1 MEVENNLESGMNSKK
16 IIKNKKIFFVSGF
29 MYEMKRNGALYL
41 LCVPGIVFFIVFAYI
56 PMAGAVVAFKDF
68 KANMGIFGSPWVGF
82 DNFKFLVSSD
92 QLKRAIINTL
102 MLNTIF
108 IITGHVLAIM
118 SAMFLNEVKT
128 VIFKKITQNAIFL
141 PYFVSWIVVSAF
153 TVNLFA
159 SDGGLA
165 NNVLQFFG
173 IAPISWN
180 QEPKLWPFI
189 LTFFANWKAVGFLS
203 IIYLAVITG
212 ISPEYYESS
221 ELDGA
226 TKLQKMALI
235 AFPMLIP
242 TITVMMLI
250 SIGRIFFADFG
261 MIYGLVGEN
270 SALFSTTDVI
280 DTFVFRALR
289 TLGDVG
295 MSSAAGLFQSVIGFI
310 LVLGSNIIVRKF
322 QKDSALY

>member
-1 MEVENNLESGMNSKK
+1 MSYKK
-16 IIKNKKIFFVSGF
+16 RIHQQKSFFLTDFV
-29 MYEMKRNGALYL
+29 YEMKRNKGLYL
-41 LCVPGIVFFIVFAYI
+41 LCVPGIIFFIVFAYI
-56 PMAGAVVAFKDF
+56 PMAGAGVAFMDF
-68 KANMGIFGSPWVGF
+68 KANLGIFRSPWVGF
-82 DNFKFLVSSD
+82 NNFKFLFASD
-92 QLKRAIINTL
+92 QLRRAIVNTL
-102 MLNTIF
+102 VLNSIF
-108 IITGHVLAIM
+108 IITGHVIAIM
-118 SAMFLNEVKT
+118 TAVFLNEIKS
-128 VIFKKITQNAIFL
+128 IWFKKITQNFIFL

-159 SDGGLA
+159 SEGGLA
-165 NNVLQFFG
+165 NNVLHTFG
-173 IAPISWN
+173 VGPISWN
-180 QEPKLWPFI
+180 QRADLWPII
-189 LTFFANWKAVGFLS
+189 LTMFANWKAVGFLS

-221 ELDGA
+221 EIDGA
-226 TKLQKMALI
+226 TKLQQI
-235 AFPMLIP
+235 ISITIPMLVP

-270 SALFSTTDVI
+270 SALFPTTDVI

-310 LVLGSNIIVRKF
+310 LVLGSNLIVRKF

>member
-1 MEVENNLESGMNSKK
+1 MGLDMNSKS
-16 IIKNKKIFFVSGF
+16 IIKKKKLFFLSDFVN
-29 MYEMKRNGALYL
+29 EIKRNSALYL
-41 LCVPGIVFFIVFAYI
+41 LCVPGIIFFIVFAYI
-56 PMAGAVVAFKDF
+56 PMAGAIVAFKDF
-68 KANMGIFGSPWVGF
+68 KVNMGIFGSEWVGF
-82 DNFKFLVSSD
+82 YNFKFLFASD
-92 QLKRAIINTL
+92 QLKRAVINTL
-102 MLNTIF
+102 MLNSIF
-108 IITGHVLAIM
+108 IISGHSLAIIT
-118 SAMFLNEVKT
+118 AMFLNEIKT
-128 VIFKKITQNAIFL
+128 VYFKKITQNAIFL

-173 IAPISWN
+173 ISPISWN
-180 QEPKLWPFI
+180 QQANLWPLI
-189 LTFFANWKAVGFLS
+189 LTFFANWKAIGYLS

-226 TKLQKMALI
+226 TKLQKMAHI

-242 TITVMMLI
+242 TITVMLLI

-310 LVLGSNIIVRKF
+310 LVLGSNLIVRKF